1 MSPGTAP
8 ETPPAP
14 FPSPAPRK
22 QKAWKFGRLAETLA
36 AWHLRVRG
44 YRIVARGFR
53 VPVGEIDIVARR
65 GGTLV
70 FVEVKAR
77 TDPAAAAEALTSR
90 QTRRITLAAGAFV
103 QARPGLAGLD
113 QRFDVILVC
122 PWRLPVHMMDAWRP
136 EA

>member
-1 MSPGTAP
+1 MGPATRP
-8 ETPPAP
+8 VPP
-14 FPSPAPRK
+14 PAPRK

-65 GGTLV
+65 GDTLV

-77 TDPAAAAEALTSR
+77 TDPAAAAEALSAR
-90 QTRRITLAAGAFV
+90 QTRRITLAADAFV
-103 QARPGLAGLD
+103 QARPALAGLD

-122 PWRLPVHMMDAWRP
+122 PWRLPVHRVDAWRP
-136 EA
+136 QG